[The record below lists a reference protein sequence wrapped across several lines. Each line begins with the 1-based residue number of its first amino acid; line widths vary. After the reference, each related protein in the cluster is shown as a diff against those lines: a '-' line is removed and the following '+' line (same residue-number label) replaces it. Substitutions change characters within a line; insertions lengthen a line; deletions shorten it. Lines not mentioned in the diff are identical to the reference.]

1 MGMLVVPA
9 GPETAIAWPAHQAT
23 VPGFAGSAAIWGDAV
38 ADLAERSDSAHIS
51 AGATTVSAARPK
63 LTKCAPS

>member
-9 GPETAIAWPAHQAT
+9 GPATAIAWPAHQAT
-23 VPGFAGSAAIWGDAV
+23 APGFAGSAAIWGTPS
-38 ADLAERSDSAHIS
+38 LTWPS
-51 AGATTVSAARPK
+51 GATAAYLGGAATVNAPRPK